1 LTASIQY
8 KNAEGQ
14 GQFALIRFDKKN
26 WQSAVAAVE
35 AQIRIKVERVEEK

>member
-1 LTASIQY
+1 LTIQY

-26 WQSAVAAVE
+26 WQSAVATIE
-35 AQIRIKVERVEEK
+35 AQTGIKVERVEEK